1 MKEERGRGEV
11 DVICREISALFKL
24 RQGGREGGGWMLYIL
39 ISQGYLGSF
48 TLVTLV

>member
-1 MKEERGRGEV
+1 MKEERGVGGV
-11 DVICREISALFKL
+11 DVICREMISFIQAE
-24 RQGGREGGGWMLYIL
+24 RGREGGRGWMLHIL